1 MIQNSTSMLTFVLKG
16 GELKEIEKEVQ
27 KNPKV
32 AEVRKYQRLEQ
43 R

>member
-1 MIQNSTSMLTFVLKG
+1 MLSFVLKG

-27 KNPKV
+27 KNPKNPKV